1 MKVITPEGRGIQ
13 PVDTEVVTLGS
24 VVAGSHATPMLS
36 PERQIHR
43 DRIGAVHQ
51 PNSGS
56 NPKKT
61 DDATTGAPGEKPHG
75 NFRGVNQRETDEDDH
90 HWNIAGAAENV
101 SYEDAEEQRQ
111 PLGPHNEG

>member
-1 MKVITPEGRGIQ
+1 MDAVFSG
-13 PVDTEVVTLGS
+13 DTEVVTVRWNRVSCGQI
-24 VVAGSHATPMLS
+24 ACYTMLS

-56 NPKKT
+56 NLKKT
-61 DDATTGAPGEKPHG
+61 DDATTGAPGEKPRG
-75 NFRGVNQRETDEDDH
+75 NFRGVNQCEPDEDDH

-101 SYEDAEEQRQ
+101 SSEDAEEQRQ